1 MTSNDPIMVKT
12 RTRMTMEYN
21 IKIVELNKEIKD
33 QMYEYAQV
41 RDERVK
47 EILRWNKNNTLRG
60 IDKQRESK
68 LKALK
73 VPELERQYS
82 NDYN

>member
-1 MTSNDPIMVKT
+1 
-12 RTRMTMEYN
+12 
-21 IKIVELNKEIKD
+21 
-33 QMYEYAQV
+33 MYEYAQV